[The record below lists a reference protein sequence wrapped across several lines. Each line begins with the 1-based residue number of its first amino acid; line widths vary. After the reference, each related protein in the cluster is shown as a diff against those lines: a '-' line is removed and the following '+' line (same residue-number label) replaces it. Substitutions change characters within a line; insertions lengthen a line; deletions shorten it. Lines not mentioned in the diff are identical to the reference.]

1 MKIEKISETQIRCT
15 LTKED
20 LLRRQLKI
28 SELAYGS
35 DKAKVLFR
43 EMMQQASYE
52 FGFEAEDIP
61 LMIEAIPLSTE
72 SVILV
77 ITKVEYPE
85 ELDTRFSRFSDAPEY
100 EDADYTAS
108 SSAME
113 PESADS
119 VLDLFRKISEEA
131 RQDTGKTPKKTET
144 PFIPLK
150 DTVPMRT
157 DSLNITKLFRF
168 RRLSE
173 VIRLSRVLK
182 DFFCESSILYKDPK
196 SGHYFLVLSKGEHS
210 PEDFNKVCNILSEY
224 ALQEKYTEGLEA
236 HFREYYDCIL
246 PENALQQLSEI

>member
-35 DKAKVLFR
+35 EKARVLFR

-61 LMIEAIPLSTE
+61 LMVEAIPLSTE

-85 ELDTRFSRFSDAPEY
+85 ELDTRFSRFSDEPDETDPDY
-100 EDADYTAS
+100 ADN
-108 SSAME
+108 MRLPE
-113 PESADS
+113 PEGADS
-119 VLDLFRKISEEA
+119 VLDLFRRITEE
-131 RQDTGKTPKKTET
+131 KELEEKKDEYKSDT

-150 DTVPMRT
+150 DTVPTRNE
-157 DSLNITKLFRF
+157 SLNITKLFRF
-168 RRLSE
+168 KELSE
-173 VIRLSRVLK
+173 VIRLSHVLK
-182 DFFCESSILYKDPK
+182 NIYCESSILFKDPK
-196 SGHYFLVLSKGEHS
+196 TGQFLLVLSKGVRS
-210 PEDFNKVCNILSEY
+210 PEDFNRVCNIMSEY
-224 ALQEKYTEGLEA
+224 AVQEKYTEGLKA
-236 HFREYYDCIL
+236 HFLEYYECLI
-246 PENALQQLSEI
+246 PEDALRKLSKI